1 MTVRFYGGATAAVFA
16 PLEPL
21 SRVELVAR
29 RLTDAIALGLLPNG
43 VQLPGEADLARA
55 FGVSTVTVRE
65 ALTSL
70 RHRDLIE
77 TRRGRGGGSF
87 VRAPEDVAEAIVRE
101 RLLALGLNQ
110 LRDLGDHYA
119 AIAGTAARL
128 AADRAADDD
137 IVRLR
142 RVARTLA
149 KAASPGDRR
158 RADARFHIEVAA
170 TAQSPRLYREEVA
183 LQAEVGTLLWLAFG
197 DDDSHRRTVDHCVRI
212 VDAIEAGDG
221 PAARSAAEL
230 RMADATERLFELRL
244 ELVEG

>member
-21 SRVELVAR
+21 SRVELVSR
-29 RLTDAIALGLLPNG
+29 RLTDAIALGLLRDG
-43 VQLPGEADLARA
+43 SQLPGEADLARA

-65 ALTSL
+65 ALTAL

-87 VRAPEDVAEAIVRE
+87 VRAPDDVAESIVRD
-101 RLLALGLNQ
+101 RLVALGLNQ

-119 AIAGTAARL
+119 AIAGSAAKL
-128 AADRAADDD
+128 AAERAAADD
-137 IVRLR
+137 VTRLR
-142 RVARTLA
+142 RVTRTLA
-149 KAASPGDRR
+149 EASSPGSRR
-158 RADARFHIEVAA
+158 RADARLHIEVAA

-183 LQAEVGTLLWLAFG
+183 LQAEVGTLLWLAGG
-197 DDDSHRRTVDHCVRI
+197 DEDSHRRTVEHCTRL

-221 PAARSAAEL
+221 AAARAAAED
-230 RMADATERLFELRL
+230 RMTDATERLVGLRL
-244 ELVEG
+244 ELVE